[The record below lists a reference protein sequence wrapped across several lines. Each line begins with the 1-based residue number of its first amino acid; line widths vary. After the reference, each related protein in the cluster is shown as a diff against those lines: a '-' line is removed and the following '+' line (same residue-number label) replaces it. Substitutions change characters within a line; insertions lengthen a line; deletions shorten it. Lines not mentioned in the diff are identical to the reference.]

1 MCANVCVYIYV
12 CKFSL
17 ASVIAI
23 GFHSMQHQACWIKTK
38 AKDHSVAQKPHLQ
51 VFNPSSISAHQKL
64 ECCGSRICVY
74 MYIYIYIHV
83 NICNMYAYISIE
95 LAAEA
100 RRRRRWRDSSH
111 RTYKKH
117 LEHLT
122 SQCPKVV
129 GRAYF
134 STLQSHKTLEKQSVS

>member
-51 VFNPSSISAHQKL
+51 VFSPSSISTHQKL
-64 ECCGSRICVY
+64 ECCGSRMV
-74 MYIYIYIHV
+74 
-83 NICNMYAYISIE
+83 
-95 LAAEA
+95 AE
-100 RRRRRWRDSSH
+100 
-111 RTYKKH
+111 
-117 LEHLT
+117 
-122 SQCPKVV
+122 P
-129 GRAYF
+129 
-134 STLQSHKTLEKQSVS
+134 